1 MNTRVTSEV
10 PGSAQKSP
18 YCADPDCIFCKELR
32 EVYGALSRG
41 KTPPSSSQRLTAL
54 DKASSY

>member
-1 MNTRVTSEV
+1 MNTQVTSKLPEPV
-10 PGSAQKSP
+10 QKSP

-32 EVYGALSRG
+32 EVYEVLSRG
-41 KTPPSSSQRLTAL
+41 KSAPSSSQRPTAL